1 MRQGELTGKV
11 QTVLGIIDADSLGV
25 TLPHEHLIV
34 DALFL
39 SVEPTEATEK
49 RLAHQPITLENLY
62 WVKLHARNHADNLK
76 FTDEKLA
83 IKEALLYKGAGGN
96 TIVELTP
103 IGLARDP
110 LGLARIARATGLN
123 VVMGSGYY
131 VEGSY
136 SKESME
142 AKTDNDIAEEIVKDM
157 TVGVDDSGIRSGVIG
172 ELGCT
177 WPLKDNERK
186 VLRAGAY
193 AQKRTGAAIWVHP
206 GRNEMAP
213 IEEVEALADAG
224 ADLSRVVICHIDRC
238 GYLMDTRQK
247 LLDSGCYLEYDV
259 FGWEGY
265 YPAEVALAEGH
276 LPDILNDVG
285 RIKEIKELIGM
296 GYLKQILLSQD
307 IACKT
312 MLVSYGGWGYAHL
325 LREVVPLMK
334 IYGISD
340 EQINTMMVDNPKR
353 LLPFAP
359 TKE

>member
-1 MRQGELTGKV
+1 MRRGGLTGKV

-25 TLPHEHLIV
+25 TLPHEHLLLDISCMF
-34 DALFL
+34 D
-39 SVEPTEATEK
+39 EPTEANER
-49 RLAHQPITLENLY
+49 RLAHQPVTLENLY
-62 WVKLHARNHADNLK
+62 WVRTHIPNNADNLK
-76 FTDEKLA
+76 LTDEQLA
-83 IKEALLYKGAGGN
+83 IKEALLYKWAGGD

-123 VVMGSGYY
+123 VVMGAGHY

-142 AKTDNDIAEEIVKDM
+142 AKTDNDIAEEIVKDI

-238 GYLMDTRQK
+238 GYLLDTRQK

-265 YPAEVALAEGH
+265 YSARVALAEGH

-285 RIKEIKELIGM
+285 RIKEIKELISM

-307 IACKT
+307 IFCKI

-340 EQINTMMVDNPKR
+340 EQIHTMMVENPKR
-353 LLPFAP
+353 VLPFAP
-359 TKE
+359 VKE